1 MEAGMD
7 QHYYH
12 TEDRSESRT
21 LITSVRVQASPVH
34 WFLTVW
40 NRGGCAG
47 SLTVNA
53 EDGPAV
59 LDRLLPPAQRSET
72 PAPASPAGLMMA
84 GRA

>member
-1 MEAGMD
+1 MQARF
-7 QHYYH
+7 YH
-12 TEDRSESRT
+12 TEDRSEART
-21 LITSVRVQASPVH
+21 IITSVLVKARPRH
-34 WFLTVW
+34 WDLTIW

-47 SLTVNA
+47 TLTLNA

>member
-1 MEAGMD
+1 MD
-7 QHYYH
+7 QTYYH
-12 TEDRSESRT
+12 TEDRSESRA

-34 WFLTVW
+34 WTLSVW
-40 NRGGCAG
+40 NRGGFAG
-47 SLTVNA
+47 GIVVNA

-72 PAPASPAGLMMA
+72 PAPASPAGLMLA